1 MSCLLLNE
9 VSRSHFVASVLQ
21 PLASKRALDFNK
33 AGVLRLCGQTEA
45 HSSTSAL

>member
-1 MSCLLLNE
+1 MRDLLLNE

-21 PLASKRALDFNK
+21 PLASKRALDFK

-45 HSSTSAL
+45 HSSASAF